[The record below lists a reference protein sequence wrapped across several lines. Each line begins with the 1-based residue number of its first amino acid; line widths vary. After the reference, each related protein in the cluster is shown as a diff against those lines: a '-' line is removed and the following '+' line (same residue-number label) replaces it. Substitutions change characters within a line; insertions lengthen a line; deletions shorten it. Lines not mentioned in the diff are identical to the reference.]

1 MNKTPSSTVLIL
13 NLSYMDQL
21 LKNSKLYMVLVTE
34 RDLTFE
40 SFYCRKQKLS
50 HSRKQQVLSRVSS
63 EPVRTCAGFFFFFCL
78 APAVGSSVGWEQG
91 VPYADQPF
99 ASSYC
104 RPCCSS
110 PISLSN
116 VSRVKYAFG
125 EGEGWLDSFPFPP
138 NVFPLFIKW
147 E

>member
-21 LKNSKLYMVLVTE
+21 LKNSKLCMVLVTE

-63 EPVRTCAGFFFFFCL
+63 EPVRTCAGFFFFFFPAWHL
-78 APAVGSSVGWEQG
+78 LLGAVWGESREFLMQISLLLHPTAAPAAPHLFLSQMFLGWNMLLEREKVGLI
-91 VPYADQPF
+91 P
-99 ASSYC
+99 
-104 RPCCSS
+104 S
-110 PISLSN
+110 PSHQM
-116 VSRVKYAFG
+116 
-125 EGEGWLDSFPFPP
+125 SF
-138 NVFPLFIKW
+138 LCL
-147 E
+147 

>member
-63 EPVRTCAGFFFFFCL
+63 EPVRTCAGFFFFFSCL
-78 APAVGSSVGWEQG
+78 APAVGSSVG
-91 VPYADQPF
+91 
-99 ASSYC
+99 
-104 RPCCSS
+104 
-110 PISLSN
+110 
-116 VSRVKYAFG
+116 
-125 EGEGWLDSFPFPP
+125 
-138 NVFPLFIKW
+138 
-147 E
+147 